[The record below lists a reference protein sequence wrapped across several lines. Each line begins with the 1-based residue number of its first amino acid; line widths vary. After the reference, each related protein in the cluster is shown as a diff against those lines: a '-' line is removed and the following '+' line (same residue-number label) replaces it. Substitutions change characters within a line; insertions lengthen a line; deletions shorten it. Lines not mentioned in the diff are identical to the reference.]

1 MKYFLFQN
9 NLFLKFFEVQS
20 KPKPG
25 AVCSVFVVSVLHNSK
40 ERMQAMTVEKDNA
53 CDRVDVCEEQ
63 SKAART
69 QVTKAGGEVDELMT
83 KARQLETGLDLTT
96 ERLGIATLHL
106 EGKEK
111 QLATC
116 EGYLEEAEEHA
127 DIAEDKIIEL
137 EEELRVVAHNLKS
150 LEVAEEKAN
159 RRDETCDKLQ
169 KDSESWE
176 EEATKSEEDL
186 VFVGDTMM
194 QLEKAK
200 KGVFFK
206 SLESIFSFQENI

>member
-1 MKYFLFQN
+1 MISVDLRLPATPPPLLQQQLRHGSHQEEDRAK
-9 NLFLKFFEVQS
+9 EV
-20 KPKPG
+20 
-25 AVCSVFVVSVLHNSK
+25 F
-40 ERMQAMTVEKDNA
+40 
-53 CDRVDVCEEQ
+53 Q
-63 SKAART
+63 SKA
-69 QVTKAGGEVDELMT
+69 DEN
-83 KARQLETGLDLTT
+83 
-96 ERLGIATLHL
+96 ATYD
-106 EGKEK
+106 GVAKK
-111 QLATC
+111 LATC
-116 EGYLEEAEEHA
+116 EGDLEEAEEHA

-200 KGVFFK
+200 KGVLFK
-206 SLESIFSFQENI
+206 SLESIFSFSRKYLKRVLSQQEQNRI